1 MSRMADVSLAVR
13 NDDSAL
19 PEGQTPERIARELAA
34 LIEGEVRFSFHDRM
48 LYATDASIYQVVP
61 IGVVVPRH
69 VEDVEAVVKYCQR
82 EKLPILPRGG
92 GTALAG
98 QTVNTAIVIDFSAHC
113 RSILEIDPEKKFAWV
128 QPGLVLDHVN
138 AELAKYGL
146 MFGPAGAWSTQP
158 HHRSAPPPAF
168 IRPFTPGL
176 FVAPPPHA
184 PR

>member
-13 NDDSAL
+13 NDDSTL

-69 VEDVEAVVKYCQR
+69 VEDVEAVVKYCPL
-82 EKLPILPRGG
+82 EKLPILPLGG

-98 QTVNTAIVIDFSAHC
+98 TAGKLTDD
-113 RSILEIDPEKKFAWV
+113 R
-128 QPGLVLDHVN
+128 
-138 AELAKYGL
+138 
-146 MFGPAGAWSTQP
+146 T
-158 HHRSAPPPAF
+158 SAPPPDRA
-168 IRPFTPGL
+168 TL
-176 FVAPPPHA
+176 PPPVSVA
-184 PR
+184 RFVMTTPAL